1 MPPIPEGEITISTL
15 ILAVAIVG
23 VKAFG
28 EFVARRWPR
37 QSDGSA
43 DLNAFTAQLD
53 ELKKGQDELLVASR
67 KAEVVAARD
76 DALRDEHYKDTKHI
90 SEGIEKLR
98 RNS

>member
-1 MPPIPEGEITISTL
+1 VPPIPEGEITISTL
-15 ILAVAIVG
+15 ILAVAIVS

-37 QSDGSA
+37 QSDVSP
-43 DLNAFTAQLD
+43 DFKAFGAQLD
-53 ELKKGQDELLVASR
+53 ELKRGQEELLAASR
-67 KAEVVAARD
+67 KAEIDSTRI
-76 DALRDEHYKDTKHI
+76 DALRNEHYQTTKHI